1 LQSRCADEKFS
12 DMSAASNES
21 LKERLEATLS
31 RDACRQLFVDLVRV
45 PSPQTAL
52 LEAEPQLRRFIETAV
67 EPCIR
72 RLAPWSCHTDAMG
85 NLIAT
90 FGTGASGRSLML
102 IGHAMNHPPG
112 SMQNPYSGEIID
124 GAPFGIDGDVVRGRG
139 ASEQK
144 GTLAAM
150 LHALDAVHAA
160 GIPIAGTL
168 HFVCCVSGETGTID
182 AIRNVVEVE
191 GVRSD
196 MAFLYGNWLKLA
208 LGNRGRIDMHVIVHG
223 QSCHS
228 SRPQEGCNAVTG
240 AVEAVRRLTAAFA
253 NPRTHPELGPASL
266 TINGLRSTPE
276 ATHTVQSRCDISIDR
291 RLLPG
296 DDPDEAAEEIERV
309 AMQLN
314 GMPDPVSG
322 KPFRVEVNRGPAMH
336 PSLISIDSP
345 VAVELRR
352 ACKTMLGHEP
362 QTFFAQSAFDQG
374 YLNRVGIPAA
384 NFGPGEQS
392 LAHTDNDIASVDKSF
407 DAARVYAFLIANYL
421 SEQN

>member
-1 LQSRCADEKFS
+1 
-12 DMSAASNES
+12 MSADQDKLKQS
-21 LKERLEATLS
+21 LDAKLS
-31 RDACRQLFVDLVRV
+31 REACKQLLIDLVRV

-52 LEAEPQLRRFIETAV
+52 IEAEPQLRQFITSAI
-67 EPCIR
+67 EPR
-72 RLAPWSCHTDAMG
+72 VWRLQPHTCRPDAMG
-85 NLIAT
+85 NLIAS
-90 FGTGASGRSLML
+90 FGAGTSGRSLML

-112 SMQNPYSGEIID
+112 SMQNPYGGEIID
-124 GAPFGIDGDVVRGRG
+124 GAPFGIAGEVVRGRG

-160 GIPIAGTL
+160 DIPIDGTL
-168 HFVCCVSGETGTID
+168 HFVCCVSGETGKID

-191 GVRSD
+191 GIRAD

-208 LGNRGRIDMHVIVHG
+208 LGNRGRIDMQVTVHG

-228 SRPQEGCNAVTG
+228 SRPHEGCNAITG
-240 AVEAVRRLTAAFA
+240 ALQVVHRLTAAFA
-253 NPRTHPELGPASL
+253 NPRTHPQLGPASL
-266 TINGLRSTPE
+266 TINGLRSFPE
-276 ATHTVQSRCDISIDR
+276 ATHTVQSRCEISVDR

-296 DDPDEAAEEIERV
+296 DDPDAAAEEIGRV
-309 AMQLN
+309 AMQVS

-322 KPFRVEVNRGPAMH
+322 KPFRVDVARGPAMH
-336 PSLISIDSP
+336 PSLISLDS
-345 VAVELRR
+345 AIALELRR

-362 QTFFAQSAFDQG
+362 ETFFAQSAFDQG
-374 YLNRVGIPAA
+374 YLNHIGIPAV

-392 LAHTDNDIASVDKSF
+392 LAHTDNDVASVDKTF

-421 SEQN
+421 SGAR

>member
-1 LQSRCADEKFS
+1 MNA
-12 DMSAASNES
+12 ES
-21 LKERLEATLS
+21 EQKLKQKLEAALS
-31 RDACRQLFVDLVRV
+31 RDACKQLFVDLVRV

-52 LEAEPQLRRFIETAV
+52 LEAEPQLRRFIKTAI
-67 EPCIR
+67 EPRLR
-72 RLAPWSCHTDAMG
+72 RLKSGSLRYDAMG
-85 NLIAT
+85 NLIAR
-90 FGTGASGRSLML
+90 FGAGTGGRSLML

-112 SMQNPYSGEIID
+112 SMQDPYSGSVID
-124 GAPFGIDGDVVRGRG
+124 GSPFGIAGEVVRGRG

-160 GIPIAGTL
+160 RIPIEGTL
-168 HFVCCVSGETGTID
+168 YFVCCVSGETGKID

-191 GVRSD
+191 GVRAD

-208 LGNRGRIDMHVIVHG
+208 LGNRGRIDMHVTVHG

-240 AVEAVRRLTAAFA
+240 AVEIVRRLTAAFA

-266 TINGLRSTPE
+266 TINGVRSTPD
-276 ATHTVQSRCDISIDR
+276 ATHTLQSRCEISVDR

-296 DDPDEAAEEIERV
+296 DDPDAAAEEIERI
-309 AMQLN
+309 AMQVN
-314 GMPDPVSG
+314 GMADPVSG
-322 KPFRVEVNRGPAMH
+322 KPFRIEVTRGPAMH

-345 VAVELRR
+345 VAVELRH
-352 ACKTMLGHEP
+352 ACKAMFGHEP
-362 QTFFAQSAFDQG
+362 ETFFAQSAFDQG
-374 YLNRVGIPAA
+374 YLNHIGIPAA

-392 LAHTDNDIASVDKSF
+392 LAHTENDVASVDKTF

-421 SEQN
+421 AERN

>member
-1 LQSRCADEKFS
+1 MTAERD
-12 DMSAASNES
+12 ES
-21 LKERLEATLS
+21 LKQRLEAKLS
-31 RDACRQLFVDLVRV
+31 RETCKQLLVDLLRV

-52 LEAEPQLRRFIETAV
+52 LEAEPQLKRFIETAV
-67 EPCIR
+67 EPRLR
-72 RLAPWSCHTDAMG
+72 RLQPQSCRYDAMG
-85 NLIAT
+85 NLIAS
-90 FGTGASGRSLML
+90 FGTRSKGRSLML

-112 SMQNPYSGEIID
+112 SMQEPYGGAVID
-124 GAPFGIDGDVVRGRG
+124 GAPFGIAGEVMRGRG

-150 LHALDAVHAA
+150 LHALDAVHAG
-160 GIPIAGTL
+160 GIPISGTL
-168 HFVCCVSGETGTID
+168 HFVCCVSGETGKID

-191 GVRSD
+191 GVRAD

-208 LGNRGRIDMHVIVHG
+208 LGNRGRIDMHVTVHG

-228 SRPQEGCNAVTG
+228 SRPQEGCNAIIG
-240 AVEAVRRLTAAFA
+240 AVEVIQRLTSAFA
-253 NPRTHPELGPASL
+253 NPRAHPQLGPASL
-266 TINGLRSTPE
+266 TINGLRSYPE
-276 ATHTVQSRCDISIDR
+276 ATHTVQSWCDISVDR

-296 DDPDEAAEEIERV
+296 DDPDIAAAEIENI
-309 AMQLN
+309 AMQVN

-322 KPFRVEVNRGPAMH
+322 KPLRVEVTRGPAMH
-336 PSLISIDSP
+336 PSLISLDSP

-362 QTFFAQSAFDQG
+362 ETFYAQSAFDQG
-374 YLNRVGIPAA
+374 YLNHAGIPTA

-392 LAHTDNDIASVDKSF
+392 LAHTDNDVASVDKTF

-421 SEQN
+421 GAQ